1 MHRVFGR
8 QEDMLRRVR
17 PLRLLFLA
25 AFGSGFGTWLAFVA
39 LNLDVWERTH
49 SGTWIAG
56 LLLADFLPAIA
67 IGLLAAPL
75 VDRLSR
81 RRVMVGADFIRFA
94 VFLALPF
101 ATSAT
106 QIVLLAGVAGFA
118 TGFFRP
124 AVYSS
129 LPNLVKDAELP
140 RAQGML
146 QAADALTTVIGPL
159 AGGILV
165 AATSPDSA
173 YVVNAVTFLWSAVLI
188 LRIPARMLQ
197 VAQATTEGHLHDIAA
212 GLRIIVRSRAL
223 LTVLIAWNVGMLG
236 TAGVNVAEVVL
247 AKVSFDAGDFGY
259 GLLLASAGF
268 GLVVG
273 SLAVGAWIEHR
284 ELAFVYGAGFGLLA
298 LGVGAA
304 AVSPTVWVAAACVIV
319 SGVGNGIAVV
329 CNALFVQRGA
339 PDQMR
344 GRVFTV
350 LMSSNYAVLGLGMV
364 AAGPLIN
371 EFGARWV
378 WGVSACLVAAAGI
391 VGYGMARGIR
401 DVRVVETERVAGAEI
416 LGG

>member
-8 QEDMLRRVR
+8 QEDLLRSVR

-67 IGLLAAPL
+67 IGLLAGPF

-81 RRVMVGADFIRFA
+81 RGVMVAADLIRFA
-94 VFLALPF
+94 VFLTLPF

-106 QIVLLAGVAGFA
+106 QIVVLAGVAGFA

-124 AVYSS
+124 AVYAS
-129 LPNLVKDAELP
+129 LPNLVEDSELP
-140 RAQGML
+140 RAQGLL

-165 AATSPDSA
+165 AATSPDWA
-173 YVVNAVTFLWSAVLI
+173 YVVNAVTFLWSALLI
-188 LRIPARMLQ
+188 LRISGRMLQ

-212 GLRIIVRSRAL
+212 GMRLIVRSRAL
-223 LTVLIAWNVGMLG
+223 LTVLIAWNVGMVG

-247 AKVSFDAGDFGY
+247 AKVSFNAGDFGY
-259 GLLLASAGF
+259 GLILASAGL

-273 SLAVGAWIEHR
+273 SLTVGAWIEHR
-284 ELAFVYGAGFGLLA
+284 ELAFVYGAGFVLMAIGI
-298 LGVGAA
+298 GAA
-304 AVSPTVWVAAACVIV
+304 AASPNVWVAAVCVVV
-319 SGVGNGIAVV
+319 SGVGNGVAVV

-339 PDQMR
+339 PDEMR

-350 LMSSNYAVLGLGMV
+350 LMSTNYAVLGLGMIV
-364 AAGPLIN
+364 AGPLTN

-378 WGVSACLVAAAGI
+378 WGVSACLAGLAGV
-391 VGYGMARGIR
+391 VGYAMARGIR
-401 DVRVVETERVAGAEI
+401 DIRVVETERVPGI
-416 LGG
+416 V